1 VCVCEGWRGEPE
13 KGLAIRGVLTAA
25 VLLCAAGG
33 KVNSSLHQSI
43 GRSCACSR
51 EFWSVW
57 GLAINQSVKQSI
69 NQSINQ
75 SLNQGLLHPAV
86 ALAHCTSTLSRAIPY
101 SNKSLMR
108 NPVLDRTVLAIYQRD
123 GDGPGEALVPSVQY
137 RYEQSGG
144 ITFSQCSPGNGRKN
158 TIQVESRQGNK
169 RTEGESSMCD
179 PRCNRK
185 INSCLV
191 RSLPC
196 RHCAQE

>member
-1 VCVCEGWRGEPE
+1 MCVCEGWRGEPE

-69 NQSINQ
+69 NQSISQAINQSINQ

-137 RYEQSGG
+137 RMS
-144 ITFSQCSPGNGRKN
+144 SPAGLLFRSALQA
-158 TIQVESRQGNK
+158 TAE
-169 RTEGESSMCD
+169 RTLS
-179 PRCNRK
+179 K
-185 INSCLV
+185 
-191 RSLPC
+191 
-196 RHCAQE
+196 

>member
-1 VCVCEGWRGEPE
+1 MRGGEGNRK

-75 SLNQGLLHPAV
+75 GLLRPAV

-108 NPVLDRTVLAIYQRD
+108 NPVHCTVSDCTVMYLQFTNGMAMDRGRRWCREYSMSSPAGLLFRS
-123 GDGPGEALVPSVQY
+123 ALQA
-137 RYEQSGG
+137 
-144 ITFSQCSPGNGRKN
+144 T
-158 TIQVESRQGNK
+158 
-169 RTEGESSMCD
+169 
-179 PRCNRK
+179 
-185 INSCLV
+185 
-191 RSLPC
+191 
-196 RHCAQE
+196 A